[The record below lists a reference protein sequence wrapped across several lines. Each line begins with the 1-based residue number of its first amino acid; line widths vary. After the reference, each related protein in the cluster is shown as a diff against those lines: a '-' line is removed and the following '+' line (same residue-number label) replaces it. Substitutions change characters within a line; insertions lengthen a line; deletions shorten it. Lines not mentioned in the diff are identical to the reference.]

1 MVKLT
6 IVGRVKDGLP
16 LAQGHRYVTDDHG
29 YFGFYKQQAELVLEE
44 IARGALKSAKMTIHV
59 NHHCFHYLVE
69 DGVCFIVLCESSYP
83 RKLAFHYLQDLH
95 TEFDKFD
102 KRILDKITRPYSF
115 VKFDG
120 VIGNIRK
127 RYIDTRTQ
135 ANLSKLNAHRKKDV
149 DIVTMHVSEI
159 ARIRARSL
167 EILESRIAMNA
178 PVSPIWGSSRME
190 AIVMTWTPIALIVS
204 VATIV
209 IWASVNLTES
219 FVV

>member
-16 LAQGHRYVTDDHG
+16 LAQGRRYVTNDDG
-29 YFGFYKQQAELVLEE
+29 IFGFYKQQAELVLEE
-44 IARGALKSAKMTIHV
+44 IARGALESSKMTVHV
-59 NHHCFHYLVE
+59 DHHCFHYLVE

-102 KRILDKITRPYSF
+102 QRILDKISRPYSF
-115 VKFDG
+115 VKFDS

-135 ANLSKLNAHRKKDV
+135 ANLSKLNAVRKKDA
-149 DIVTMHVSEI
+149 DIMTTHVSEI
-159 ARIRARSL
+159 ARRRTRYL
-167 EILESRIAMNA
+167 EILESSMAMNA
-178 PVSPIWGSSRME
+178 TVSPIWGSSRME
-190 AIVMTWTPIALIVS
+190 AIAMKWTPITLLVS
-204 VATIV
+204 VAIV
-209 IWASVNLTES
+209 LLWASANLTES
-219 FVV
+219 FAV